1 MPYFRCVEIHRVAN
15 PGLTANNG
23 TNSIYQIPLR
33 LKSMCVGGWD
43 QDFTALTARDTKL
56 MLC

>member
-23 TNSIYQIPLR
+23 TNSIYQIPLS
-33 LKSMCVGGWD
+33 LKSMCVWGGGTRTS
-43 QDFTALTARDTKL
+43 QR
-56 MLC
+56 